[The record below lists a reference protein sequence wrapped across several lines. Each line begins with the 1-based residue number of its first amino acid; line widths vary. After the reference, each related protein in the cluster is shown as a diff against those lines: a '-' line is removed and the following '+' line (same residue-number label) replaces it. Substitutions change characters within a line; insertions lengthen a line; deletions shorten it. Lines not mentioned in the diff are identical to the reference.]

1 MNKESSACQDA
12 LYVNWHLLDG
22 LNHDTPYS
30 HEPDSVINERFFREP
45 LLETAYHLLS
55 LNRPEYIFHLYGGE
69 PTIHPYFADLV
80 QYLATSGRNVHM
92 ILETNGIR
100 QIKYYDKLLLPVPQQ
115 RMCVRFGV
123 HLKYMDIKKVL
134 TFVGFVIS
142 QKQLCQ
148 VIINWV
154 PEYDAKAQLFYEKL
168 SRLQRLLSFG
178 LSVAFPM
185 GGEASWLRQYADNH
199 LAYEPTF
206 PSWTLLPGKDAQ
218 SVKKT
223 YDSDSV
229 LQFDETVSCVGVNA
243 VQVDHDGN
251 CTTGFTQDD
260 EPFAP
265 KLLRKVPLRD
275 DLPPAMAFD
284 TMEEG
289 EEWLKAFSQR
299 ALAYEI
305 NGGPVRNPLENDSVE
320 QKIRLKLRRLAP
332 ISGYQRKLTVYPELW
347 RERRE
352 DIFQVYEALAD
363 DASREV
369 LLRRVKAQLFGLSA
383 YLVSSE
389 YGQFC
394 HPAFADIPYEAGA
407 PSLRRL
413 RFETVKARE
422 FENLKAKITWYRP
435 ALELVLPS
443 SPEWLEILTALTSTL
458 PDYTFYLGQHG
469 VQTICYAK
477 STTPRKHYQP
487 VPLRTIDG
495 NPLVSIILKA
505 SDDEEA
511 LSKTIESV
519 EQERLARYEVIIV
532 QDASTLTESLD
543 ELVRK
548 NPRHIRAFRFDED
561 LSLSKAWDAGLDMAQ
576 GEYVCFARA
585 GDQLQCGALQEA
597 VNALEE
603 EKSGL
608 AIFTQDLSK
617 SLVIEGKTALTRF
630 LAGELPH
637 KGVRNIVY
645 RASLIYDYAIEL
657 MDLPGDLEDEL
668 FILPMLTFADKVS
681 CIKGSLVQEEE
692 REDESTAE
700 ERFEVFTK
708 NMGKI
713 RAFCKAHGIASDS
726 PEFKAYTTRLFNDIE
741 EDFANL
747 VHEADESESLDEL
760 LTQEVLAD
768 LKCVPDIARRLV
780 SRCLA
785 RASKRSDLPKI
796 TLLEESTLSVSVE
809 EYPSATQNYDVS
821 PKLSL
826 VLTVSDSESINLLES
841 LIEEDMPTVECLVL
855 NSDESSE
862 TKDRLEDIAD
872 LYPNVRLWHTD
883 GNISLLQVMRHAMK
897 EARGCGVTFVKG
909 KDELDSDFLES
920 AIKAFSL
927 KEHVDLAI
935 FGLQNFAGE
944 GRDLSSLEEGI
955 CDPGKVLGGF
965 LEQEMSFD
973 LRGFVFA
980 KELLQKSFSDF
991 EPVFPEEGDEYL
1003 LCALKNASKIYVSQT
1018 GSVSTADDPEEE
1030 STRLLARNCEVIQS
1044 LDNITHA
1051 LKGLLSE
1058 SKDQESENFESSDPN
1073 AADSQVMAYI
1083 RKTLTEKYLPTL
1095 LEMSEGDL
1103 VKAEELCGRHD
1114 YAVSDLQ
1121 LKILSA
1127 ESSMECEAD
1136 EQE

>member
-100 QIKYYDKLLLPVPQQ
+100 QLKYYSKLLYPVAPG

-123 HLKYMDIKKVL
+123 HLKCMDLEKVL
-134 TFVGFVIS
+134 TFVGFVVD

-154 PEYDAKAQLFYEKL
+154 PEYDAKAQLFYEKFTQ
-168 SRLQRLLSFG
+168 LQRVLSFG
-178 LSVAFPM
+178 VSLVFPM
-185 GGEASWLRQYADNH
+185 GGKAQWLTLYKDRHLQMDPVFPAWTQLPSHKSSSVEKVFDSNFHVAVDEA
-199 LAYEPTF
+199 
-206 PSWTLLPGKDAQ
+206 
-218 SVKKT
+218 
-223 YDSDSV
+223 
-229 LQFDETVSCVGVNA
+229 VSCVGVNA

-251 CTTGFTQDD
+251 CTLGLTQDD

-265 KLLRKVPLRD
+265 QLLSGASLRE
-275 DLPPAMAFD
+275 DLPPAIAFD

-289 EEWLKAFSQR
+289 EEWLKAFSHR

-305 NGGPVRNPLENDSVE
+305 NGGPVRNPLANNSVE
-320 QKIRLKLRRLAP
+320 QKIRCKLKRLAP
-332 ISGYQRKLTVYPELW
+332 VSRYQRKLTVYPELW

-363 DASREV
+363 EASREV

-413 RFETVKARE
+413 RFETIKAKE
-422 FENLKAKITWYRP
+422 LENLKAKIAWYRP

-469 VQTICYAK
+469 VQTICYAQ
-477 STTPRKHYQP
+477 STTPRKRYQP
-487 VPLRTIDG
+487 LPLRTIDG

-505 SDDEEA
+505 SDDEET

-532 QDASTLTESLD
+532 QDASTLTESVD

-548 NPRHIRAFRFDED
+548 NPWHIRAFRFNED
-561 LSLSKAWDAGLDMAQ
+561 LSLSRAWDAGLDMAQ
-576 GEYVCFARA
+576 GEYVCFVRA

-608 AIFTQDLSK
+608 AIFTQDLSR
-617 SLVIEGKTALTRF
+617 SFVIEGKAALSRF
-630 LAGELPH
+630 LTGELPH
-637 KGVRNIVY
+637 KGVRNSVY
-645 RASLIYDYAIEL
+645 QASFMHDYAIEL

-681 CIKGSLVQEEE
+681 CIKGSLVQEE
-692 REDESTAE
+692 REDESTAQ

-726 PEFKAYTTRLFNDIE
+726 PEFKAYATRLFNDIE
-741 EDFANL
+741 EDFTTL

-768 LKCVPDIARRLV
+768 LKCVPDIARRLF
-780 SRCLA
+780 RKCLA
-785 RASKRSDLPKI
+785 RVSKRSDLPEI
-796 TLLEESTLSVSVE
+796 TLFEGSPLSVSVE
-809 EYPSATQNYDVS
+809 EYPSASQYYEHS

-826 VLTVSDSESINLLES
+826 IMTVTDSDSLSLLES
-841 LIEEDMPTVECLVL
+841 VIEEDVSTVECLVL
-855 NSDESSE
+855 NSVESSE
-862 TKDRLEDIAD
+862 TKDRLEEIAD
-872 LYPNVRLWHTD
+872 LSPNVRLWHTD
-883 GNISLLQVMRHAMK
+883 GKASLLQAVRHAMK

-909 KDELDSDFLES
+909 KDEVDSDFFES
-920 AIKAFSL
+920 AVQAFSL

-965 LEQEMSFD
+965 LEQEKSFD
-973 LRGFVFA
+973 LRGIVFA
-980 KELLQKSFSDF
+980 KEFLQESFSDF

-1003 LCALKNASKIYVSQT
+1003 LCALKNAAKIYVSQT
-1018 GSVSTADDPEEE
+1018 GSVSTADDSEEE

-1058 SKDQESENFESSDPN
+1058 SKEQESENFESSDPN
-1073 AADSQVMAYI
+1073 VADSLVMAYI
-1083 RKTLTEKYLPTL
+1083 RKALSEKYLPTL
-1095 LEMSEGDL
+1095 LQMTEGDL
-1103 VKAEELCGRHD
+1103 VKAEELCGLHD